1 MIAVGRLVE
10 VVLSGLFLGWY
21 LFWICWLGDVELNVG
36 CGVVYMIFRV
46 LGCWGL
52 LGGGFWWVSCCLQF
66 GDFLAW
72 CWDSG
77 ICAGVSWCNI
87 SCRVIPVLGWVWLFG
102 EFGCFVVIL
111 FEWCWFIVP
120 WRVIVWWGFA

>member
-36 CGVVYMIFRV
+36 RGVVYMIFRV

-52 LGGGFWWVSCCLQF
+52 LGGVFGGFLVVCSLVI
-66 GDFLAW
+66 FLH
-72 CWDSG
+72 
-77 ICAGVSWCNI
+77 GVGTL
-87 SCRVIPVLGWVWLFG
+87 VFALG
-102 EFGCFVVIL
+102 
-111 FEWCWFIVP
+111 
-120 WRVIVWWGFA
+120 